1 MPQKRGLRSLPR
13 TFLYIRTKKIC
24 ICPNSPA
31 PAAAHSRIHLRL
43 RRRCRLPLEGS
54 PILSLNPRPKVN
66 KTRQENRPA
75 GFCFLL
81 FLYLSSR
88 TPAADTC
95 GCRIAPQSWRL
106 RARVLSLSNQV
117 KPNALASL
125 GQTLPPKGGAWF
137 PAAHSRIHLRLRRR
151 CRLPLEGSPILS
163 LSPRPKVNKTRQEN
177 RPAGFCFLLFL
188 GLTSFR
194 PFRRLRALREPA
206 P

>member
-1 MPQKRGLRSLPR
+1 MYFLYAEKTASYIQESTNFWIWEAEKFIYIQSRSYLPQKRGLRSLPR

-31 PAAAHSRIHLRL
+31 PA
-43 RRRCRLPLEGS
+43 
-54 PILSLNPRPKVN
+54 
-66 KTRQENRPA
+66 
-75 GFCFLL
+75 
-81 FLYLSSR
+81 
-88 TPAADTC
+88 
-95 GCRIAPQSWRL
+95 
-106 RARVLSLSNQV
+106 
-117 KPNALASL
+117 
-125 GQTLPPKGGAWF
+125 
-137 PAAHSRIHLRLRRR
+137 AAHSRIHLRLRRR

>member
-1 MPQKRGLRSLPR
+1 MYFLYAEKTASYIQESTNFWIWEAEKFLYIQSRGYLPQKRGLRSLPR

-31 PAAAHSRIHLRL
+31 PAA
-43 RRRCRLPLEGS
+43 
-54 PILSLNPRPKVN
+54 V
-66 KTRQENRPA
+66 
-75 GFCFLL
+75 
-81 FLYLSSR
+81 
-88 TPAADTC
+88 
-95 GCRIAPQSWRL
+95 
-106 RARVLSLSNQV
+106 
-117 KPNALASL
+117 
-125 GQTLPPKGGAWF
+125 
-137 PAAHSRIHLRLRRR
+137 HSRIHLRLRRR